1 MNGWGIFE
9 ILPLKIVGPGL
20 VMTSEWDIYF
30 QLLNWEYFV
39 PFVYVPLYFLKLLNF
54 LFEIRESI
62 NKMGFL

>member
-20 VMTSEWDIYF
+20 VMTSEWEIHF

-39 PFVYVPLYFLKLLNF
+39 PFCECPFGTKVS
-54 LFEIRESI
+54 FET
-62 NKMGFL
+62 

>member
-30 QLLNWEYFV
+30 QLLNWEYFL
-39 PFVYVPLYFLKLLNF
+39 PFCVCPFGTKVF
-54 LFEIRESI
+54 FETF
-62 NKMGFL
+62 KFPVWDKGKH